1 MTDWAE
7 NVGIPKTLR
16 NEAIDESLLPE
27 QVIVWAEKLP
37 ASARA
42 SGGMLISGPPG
53 SGKSVSAAWMLI
65 ELHRRS
71 WFTSNGQ
78 PVAHSGRI
86 GARFIRCHDVI
97 NAITTKNLCDLR
109 RWAEIDTLVIDD
121 WREELVAW
129 IRDGLDDLVDRRW
142 GEGRF
147 TIVTTNSLTGGS
159 HPGSFEKKF
168 PRAASRL
175 LDARGPGLV
184 EINRSDLR
192 RRK

>member
-1 MTDWAE
+1 MD
-7 NVGIPKTLR
+7 
-16 NEAIDESLLPE
+16 LLPE
-27 QVIVWAEKLP
+27 KVIVWAEKLP

-53 SGKSVSAAWMLI
+53 SGKSVSAAWMLM

-71 WFTSNGQ
+71 WFTPNGQ
-78 PVAHSGRI
+78 PIGPYARL

-97 NAITTKNLCDLR
+97 NAITTRSLCDLR
-109 RWAEIDTLVIDD
+109 RWAEIDALVIDD

-129 IRDGLDDLVDRRW
+129 IADGLDDLVDRRW
-142 GEGRF
+142 GEERL
-147 TIVTTNSLTGGS
+147 TIVTTNSITGERP
-159 HPGSFEKKF
+159 PGTSEKNFASFEKRF

-184 EINRSDLR
+184 EINRGDLR
-192 RRK
+192 RRHA

>member
-7 NVGIPKTLR
+7 NIGIPKTLR
-16 NEAIDESLLPE
+16 NEAIDVDLLPE

-53 SGKSVSAAWMLI
+53 SGKSVSAAWMLM

-71 WFTSNGQ
+71 WFTPNGE
-78 PVAHSGRI
+78 PVGPFARI
-86 GARFIRCHDVI
+86 GAHFIRCHDVI
-97 NAITTKNLCDLR
+97 NAVTTRNLSDLR
-109 RWAEIDTLVIDD
+109 KWAAVDALVIDD

-129 IRDGLDDLVDRRW
+129 IADGLDDLVDRRW
-142 GEGRF
+142 AEERF
-147 TIVTTNSLTGGS
+147 TIVTTNSLTGGEERNT
-159 HPGSFEKKF
+159 FERKF

-184 EINRSDLR
+184 EINRGDLR
-192 RRK
+192 RK